1 MAIRWIIDTYCRLN
15 ASIHESLVIVPVNIS
30 YDRIYESQNLAI
42 EMINGVKQ
50 YYTVFNTLD
59 KMWNLSKDSIG
70 DIYVKYLEPI
80 NLHDYL
86 QA

>member
-1 MAIRWIIDTYCRLN
+1 
-15 ASIHESLVIVPVNIS
+15 
-30 YDRIYESQNLAI
+30 
-42 EMINGVKQ
+42 MINGVKQ

-86 QA
+86 QEQGPSKAELAGPAKSE